1 MSAQT
6 LEDVHSMIGITLCYV
21 QFVEKHIKFITT
33 FVLQNGET
41 LDLDKLNS
49 LNKKESKKALGY
61 FLGLIKKRADVIPEL
76 GELMTHFLQ
85 NRNDFVHNHDKIEG
99 WDLNTEEGVK
109 VAKVFMSQLLLQG
122 QKLNH
127 IFVALTCRWQ
137 EQTGIY
143 PKIDHGDEALINK
156 IDAEYGVFVDLMF
169 TQKT

>member
-1 MSAQT
+1 MSAQAFD
-6 LEDVHSMIGITLCYV
+6 DVHSMIGMTLCYV

-33 FVLQNGET
+33 FVLQNGEP

-49 LNKKESKKALGY
+49 INKQESRKALGY

-76 GELMTHFLQ
+76 EELMANFLQ
-85 NRNDFVHNHDKIEG
+85 NRNDFIHNHEKIEG
-99 WDLNTEEGVK
+99 WDLNTEAGIK
-109 VAKVFMSQLLLQG
+109 VAKVFMSKLLLQG

-137 EQTGIY
+137 EQVGVY
-143 PKIDHGDEALINK
+143 PKVEHEDEDLINK
-156 IDAEYGVFVDLMF
+156 IDAEYGPLVDLMF

>member
-1 MSAQT
+1 MSAHT
-6 LEDVHSMIGITLCYV
+6 FEDVHSMMGMTLCYI

-33 FVLQNGET
+33 FILQNGEA

-49 LNKKESKKALGY
+49 LNNKESKKALGY
-61 FLGLIKKRADVIPEL
+61 FIGLIKSRADVIPEL
-76 GELMTHFLQ
+76 EELMANFLQ
-85 NRNDFVHNHDKIEG
+85 NRNDFIHNHDEIDG
-99 WDLNTEEGVK
+99 WDLDTEEGVK
-109 VAKVFMSQLLLQG
+109 VAKSFMSKLLLQG

-143 PKIDHGDEALINK
+143 PPTANGDEALINK
-156 IDAEYGVFVDLMF
+156 IDAEYGAFVDDIF